1 MLNKNGILILFC
13 FIILATCSAP
23 ALAQESQLP
32 EAPIYIDNQPFET
45 RYIMRDGHLLVPA
58 LFLKHT
64 GVKISW
70 NKQYRSVVFKHKDIQ
85 FALPVGRDY
94 ADVYG
99 HATGTWRRQSL
110 STKTI
115 EFNGEA
121 FVPLIDVVRKL
132 GMDVA
137 YQRERGHTFITTNI
151 PVAPSA
157 IYRGDPAVKQVA
169 LTFDDGPDSYYTP
182 RILDILNQKNVP
194 ATFFVMGQQIEEFP
208 AMMKRIVR
216 EGHGIANHTWS
227 HPNIPTV
234 MTSTLVD
241 EIQSTQK
248 EMMKTV
254 GRMPDL
260 FRPPYGALTK
270 SDHIVLDEM
279 GMRTIMWSVD
289 TIDWSG
295 QSAEEILHIVRRDI
309 SPGGI
314 ILQHN
319 FQSDARLLDGTVE
332 ALPRMIDELQAQG
345 YEFVTVQTLLEK

>member
-1 MLNKNGILILFC
+1 M
-13 FIILATCSAP
+13 
-23 ALAQESQLP
+23 
-32 EAPIYIDNQPFET
+32 IDHQPFKT
-45 RYIMRDGHLLVPA
+45 RYIMRDGHILIPA

-70 NKQYRSVVFKHKDIQ
+70 NDQYRSVMFHHKDLQ
-85 FALPVGRDY
+85 FALPVGKDY

-115 EFNGEA
+115 EYNGEV
-121 FVPLIDVVRKL
+121 FVPLIDVARKF
-132 GMDVA
+132 GMGVS
-137 YQRERGHTFITTNI
+137 YQREKAQTFITTNI
-151 PVAPSA
+151 ETPPQA
-157 IYRGDPAVKQVA
+157 IYNGEPARKQVA
-169 LTFDDGPDSYYTP
+169 LTFDDGPDSFYTP
-182 RILDILNQKNVP
+182 KILDILKQKNVP
-194 ATFFVMGQQIEEFP
+194 ATFFVMGKQIEEFP
-208 AMMKRIVR
+208 DMMRRMVR
-216 EGHGIANHTWS
+216 EGHGIANHTWN

-234 MTSTLVD
+234 MTSTLVE

-260 FRPPYGALTK
+260 FRPPYGAMTK
-270 SDHIVLDEM
+270 SDHIVLHEM

-295 QSAEEILHIVRRDI
+295 QSAEEILSIVRRDI

-345 YEFVTVQTLLEK
+345 YQFVTVQTLLEK